1 MPLRKEDI
9 IQLADEL
16 YAGLYTASVTES
28 ITDRFPEVTIDD
40 AYAVQLAN
48 VQKELDKGKKVTG
61 KKIGLTSKAMQNL
74 LNVNQPDYGHL
85 FDDMAVAN
93 HGVIASDEL
102 VAPKVE
108 AEIAFV
114 LKKDLIGGN
123 LTVDDILDA
132 ADYVIASLEIVD
144 SRVRD
149 WKIKIG
155 DTIADNGS
163 SSRYV
168 LSERRINPKEID
180 LKAVTM
186 AFYKNGE
193 FVNAGKGEDALG
205 DPSFCVAWLGN
216 CLHQYDIDLHAGEV
230 ILSGALSAAVPAKK
244 GDAFEARFSTL
255 GNVSVTFI

>member
-16 YAGLYTASVTES
+16 YAGLYSASVTES
-28 ITDRFPEVTIDD
+28 ISDRFPEITIDE

-93 HGVIASDEL
+93 HGVIAIDSL

-123 LTVDDILDA
+123 LTVAEILDA
-132 ADYVIASLEIVD
+132 ADTVIASLEIVD

-168 LSERRINPKEID
+168 LSETRINPKEID

-186 AFYKNGE
+186 TFYKNGE

-216 CLHQYDIDLHAGEV
+216 CLHHYHIDLRAGEV
-230 ILSGALSAAVPAKK
+230 ILSGALSAAVPAQK

-255 GNVSVTFI
+255 GNVSVRFI